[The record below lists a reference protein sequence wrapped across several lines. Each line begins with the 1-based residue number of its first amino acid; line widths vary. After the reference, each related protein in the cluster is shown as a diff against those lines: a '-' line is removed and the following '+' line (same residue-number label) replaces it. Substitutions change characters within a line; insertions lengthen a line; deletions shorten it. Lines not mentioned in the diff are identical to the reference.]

1 MTFNLSFVFKRK
13 GKILVEVEPALDLD
27 FVEDGYEETYKEIQ
41 TTCVLFLS
49 TEALSLLKVLL
60 LMWFRP
66 LEMEGSFDVN

>member
-49 TEALSLLKVLL
+49 T
-60 LMWFRP
+60 
-66 LEMEGSFDVN
+66 